1 MRGSCNRALLDSGPL
16 FPRRTY
22 ASARIGSLAAEGSPP
37 DLAAA
42 AAFFDAFEDDIAP
55 SL

>member
-1 MRGSCNRALLDSGPL
+1 L
-16 FPRRTY
+16 FPRSTY

-42 AAFFDAFEDDIAP
+42 AAAAFFDAFEDDIAP